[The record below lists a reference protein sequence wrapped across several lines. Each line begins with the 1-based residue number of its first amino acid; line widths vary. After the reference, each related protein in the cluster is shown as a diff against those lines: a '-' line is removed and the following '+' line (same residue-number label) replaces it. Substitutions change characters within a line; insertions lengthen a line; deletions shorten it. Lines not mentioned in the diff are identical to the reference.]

1 MPGSGKSTIGI
12 ILAKMISYDFI
23 DTDVLI
29 QTSQGRSLQ
38 EIVDSEGHMALRRIE
53 EDVLLNLGC
62 HHHVIA
68 TGGSA
73 AYSHAA
79 MTHLQ
84 SDGIVVFLN
93 VRLQTLEARVH
104 DFDTRGLAK
113 RSDQSLADLFE
124 ERFALYTKYADIT
137 VDCDDLTHE
146 EVCSRIIEELKT
158 RGQSQGASVTGARQP
173 AGLDL
178 DDKPLSGG
186 PWPGEKQT
194 G

>member
-1 MPGSGKSTIGI
+1 
-12 ILAKMISYDFI
+12 
-23 DTDVLI
+23 
-29 QTSQGRSLQ
+29 
-38 EIVDSEGHMALRRIE
+38 
-53 EDVLLNLGC
+53 
-62 HHHVIA
+62 
-68 TGGSA
+68 
-73 AYSHAA
+73 

-146 EVCSRIIEELKT
+146 EVCSRIIGELKT